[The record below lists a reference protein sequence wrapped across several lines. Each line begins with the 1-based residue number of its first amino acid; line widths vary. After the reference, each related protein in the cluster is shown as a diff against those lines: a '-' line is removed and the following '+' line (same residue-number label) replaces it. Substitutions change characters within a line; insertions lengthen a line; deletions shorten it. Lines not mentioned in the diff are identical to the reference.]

1 MEPTIL
7 SGVVGAGL
15 GVRGAVGAAAANKT
29 GLEALKETANGYM
42 LIRTA
47 MVDAA
52 IDAATFPYENTN
64 K

>member
-1 MEPTIL
+1 
-7 SGVVGAGL
+7 
-15 GVRGAVGAAAANKT
+15 VRGAVGAAAANKT